1 MVLNES
7 PVERYLKFHL
17 LSIIL
22 FVSVAEIKNL
32 WKKLR
37 DGYRQA
43 LNAKKKTTGQA
54 ADSKPKW
61 KYEYLMEFLIP
72 HMKNRPQHTNVGTS
86 SRNTT
91 DTLNDDSLTGDES
104 MVSLR
109 EFRIKKNKT
118 IHSMLEDEQ
127 KRREKR
133 TAERDHLR
141 RQLMENASNQSKSET
156 TAMEKFFLSMCDTTC
171 QMPEYLQ
178 MRIQRQIFNIVME
191 AKEQHLMRSNYS
203 DNSPCCSVYNF
214 TGGTPFKL
222 QNRNLPTLRPVSA
235 QSSYTSPTHEV
246 YNIPDAMQSP
256 KTDSAEQ
263 YLNTLTSETDY
274 PIQQPSL
281 RPDSAQSS
289 HTSPTVEV
297 YDSQSQN
304 TDSAEQSLNIRNYL
318 QDFN

>member
-17 LSIIL
+17 LLIIL
-22 FVSVAEIKNL
+22 FVSVAEIKKL

-37 DGYRQA
+37 DGHRQA

-61 KYEYLMEFLIP
+61 KYEHLMEFLIP
-72 HMKNRPQHTNVGTS
+72 HMKNRHQHTSIGTS

-104 MVSLR
+104 MDSLTKS
-109 EFRIKKNKT
+109 RIKKNKT

-156 TAMEKFFLSMCDTTC
+156 SAMEKFFSSMCETTC
-171 QMPEYLQ
+171 QLPEYLQ
-178 MRIQRQIFNIVME
+178 MKIQRQIFNIVME
-191 AKEQHLMRSNYS
+191 AKEQHFMRSDYS
-203 DNSPCCSVYNF
+203 ENSLGCSVHNF

-222 QNRNLPTLRPVSA
+222 QKRNLPTLRPDSA
-235 QSSYTSPTHEV
+235 QSSYTSSTPGESSYTPLTPEV
-246 YNIPDAMQSP
+246 YNIPDAMQSQN
-256 KTDSAEQ
+256 TDSAEQ
-263 YLNTLTSETDY
+263 PLNTLTSETDY
-274 PIQQPSL
+274 PTQQLSL

-289 HTSPTVEV
+289 
-297 YDSQSQN
+297 
-304 TDSAEQSLNIRNYL
+304 AEQSMNIRNYL
-318 QDFN
+318 QDFNY